1 MNNDRGENV
10 CFVLC
15 PQQHTFE
22 YGLQR
27 MLSWVV
33 EVWLQGNGIW
43 ERIIELVR
51 NRINLKVETQ
61 ATKSLNKHRSKTFE
75 VDDISL
81 SQTLNLV
88 ANVKPLLVSK
98 VAVPYMRSILGGDIN
113 LYYKM
118 LLKMRQK
125 QAGWK
130 SGVKGFNRRERNNPP
145 RSSRAILT
153 ERRQILTEV
162 SFPPLCWPQG

>member
-1 MNNDRGENV
+1 M
-10 CFVLC
+10 

-98 VAVPYMRSILGGDIN
+98 VAVPYMRSILGGDTN

-130 SGVKGFNRRERNNPP
+130 SGVKGFNKGERNNPP

-162 SFPPLCWPQG
+162 SFPPLCWQQG

>member
-1 MNNDRGENV
+1 M
-10 CFVLC
+10 
-15 PQQHTFE
+15 
-22 YGLQR
+22 
-27 MLSWVV
+27 
-33 EVWLQGNGIW
+33 
-43 ERIIELVR
+43 VR

-98 VAVPYMRSILGGDIN
+98 VAVPNMRIILGGDTN

-118 LLKMRQK
+118 LLKMRQNK
-125 QAGWK
+125 QDG
-130 SGVKGFNRRERNNPP
+130 NLE
-145 RSSRAILT
+145 
-153 ERRQILTEV
+153 
-162 SFPPLCWPQG
+162 